1 MLSHKRTVITGG
13 SEGIGLGIAKAFAKN
28 GASVVLV
35 ARDKEN
41 LRAAAATLSPFGVEV
56 KVVSA
61 DLSDRLAVRKTA
73 EDILRSWP
81 DIDVLVNNAGTAR
94 FTPFTATTETDLDLL
109 LNLNVKAPYLLTQHL
124 FGALEVRKG
133 VVINISS
140 YFSHRML
147 PGRPSTAYSLS
158 KGAIDAFT
166 KSLASEAGPRGVRVN
181 AIAPGT
187 VNTPLVRVLPTP
199 WADGRDHPPRRGRRG
214 TSSEA
219 DDSPDW
225 ARWRASPRRNRVG
238 AVSRVLYPLTSG
250 DLRPSCVWSKVGG
263 ETSLDAC
270 GSATRAIVK
279 RGGRETTGS
288 KGSRCQHTDC
298 STVSHPC
305 LKGVGFQEPCR

>member
-35 ARDKEN
+35 ARDKEK

-124 FGALEVRKG
+124 FGALEARKG

-187 VNTPLVRVLPTP
+187 VNTPLVP
-199 WADGRDHPPRRGRRG
+199 AFYQRRGL
-214 TSSEA
+214 TVA
-219 DDSPDW
+219 TIHH
-225 ARWRASPRRNRVG
+225 G
-238 AVSRVLYPLTSG
+238 AVDVARRLKPTIPQIG
-250 DLRPSCVWSKVGG
+250 
-263 ETSLDAC
+263 
-270 GSATRAIVK
+270 
-279 RGGRETTGS
+279 RGGVPVRDEIELELS
-288 KGSRCQHTDC
+288 LES
-298 STVSHPC
+298 STH
-305 LKGVGFQEPCR
+305 